1 MISAADK
8 MADLV
13 LGLDGLIATSAAP
26 SPRSPSL
33 YHPSLYHPSLCS
45 PSLYHPS
52 PKRAGDNTLHIRTR
66 ADKSRRVCN
75 NRQSIRTRIRHSH
88 IRSHTRKP
96 LRG

>member
-26 SPRSPSL
+26 SPCS
-33 YHPSLYHPSLCS
+33 PSLYHPSLCS